1 MSLRLILIGGGEHA
15 RVVAEAVRSAGTAEL
30 LGFVDPEPCAET
42 VGRLG
47 LARLGDEGV
56 LDRYHGAHGVVAIA
70 ALANRGLRPSLAQR
84 LGSRLAGWATI
95 VHRSAWVSPTASL
108 GEGTVVMAGAVVQT
122 GARIG
127 AHCIINSGAVLEHDV
142 EVGDFGHVSS
152 GAVVGGGARLGP
164 NCQLGLGAGVRD
176 HVSIG
181 AGVVVGMG
189 AVVVA
194 DISEGRQVMGV
205 PAR

>member
-30 LGFVDPEPCAET
+30 WGFVDPEPCAET
-42 VGRLG
+42 VRRLG
-47 LARLGDEGV
+47 LERLGDEGV
-56 LDRYHGAHGVVAIA
+56 LDRLHAHGVVAIA
-70 ALANRGLRPSLAQR
+70 ALTNRDLRPNLVQR
-84 LGSRLAGWATI
+84 LGSRMAGWATV
-95 VHRSAWVSPTASL
+95 VHRSAWVSPTASI

-127 AHCIINSGAVLEHDV
+127 AHCIINSGAVVEHDV
-142 EVGDFGHVSS
+142 EIGDFGHVSS

-164 NCQLGLGAGVRD
+164 NCHLGLGAGVRD